1 VLTLVAVDEAVHP
14 FTVVLSQL
22 ADQAQF
28 ELVVFL

>member
-1 VLTLVAVDEAVHP
+1 VLILVAVKEDARL
-14 FTVVLSQL
+14 FIVVLSQL